1 MQTASIITHRQASGI
16 FHGANRPHNGE
27 VWGNPRFANPAA
39 FRQAG
44 ATFLPTEEFL
54 RFHRALAVQAERK
67 NSRRLTDAAKQEA
80 WSRGTRNA
88 SRLISLRLHRPSS
101 RRIIAGPV
109 GFLP

>member
-1 MQTASIITHRQASGI
+1 MQTAIITHRQFSGI
-16 FHGANRPHNGE
+16 FHGPHCPHNGE

-44 ATFLPTEEFL
+44 ATFLPTEELL

-67 NSRRLTDAAKQEA
+67 NSRRLTDAARMEA
-80 WSRGTRNA
+80 WSRGTRHA
-88 SRLISLRLHRPSS
+88 SRLVSLRFHRPAG
-101 RRIIAGPV
+101 RRNIAGPI